1 MILYLL
7 TFLLFGIGLY
17 GVWTKRHLIRVIMG
31 LIIMETAMNLF
42 LVLIGYRHAGVAPIL
57 TGSHNETATMV
68 DPIPQALVL
77 TAIVIGLATTALL
90 LAFSVR
96 IYAKYKTL
104 DLDKIRNLRG

>member
-7 TFLLFGIGLY
+7 TFLLFGVGLY

-31 LIIMETAMNLF
+31 LVIMETAMNLF
-42 LVLIGYRHAGVAPIL
+42 LILIGYRKDGVAPIL
-57 TGSHNETATMV
+57 IDAESGTAAMV

-90 LAFSVR
+90 LAFGVR